1 MATHNNTDNE
11 LVQRQHE
18 GDICFV
24 TLNREHKLNTLTPA
38 MLDALE
44 VHARAIEADPSVRVV
59 ILTGAGG
66 RAFCVGAD
74 ITEWAA
80 LDALDMWRRWV
91 KRGHQVFDQWARLR
105 QPVIAAING
114 HAFGGGLELAICADI
129 RIATSAAQYALPEA
143 SIATC
148 PGWSGS
154 QRMVRLIGGSQ
165 TKYLAI
171 SGQRLYASQALQSG
185 LVHEVVAAEGL
196 LERAR
201 ALAADM
207 ATKAPVSL
215 QLTKQLVNAAT
226 GEDRDAVLEAMAGAL
241 AASTQDAKEGIAS
254 FKEKRKAAYAGR

>member
-1 MATHNNTDNE
+1 MTDALTHIE
-11 LVQRQHE
+11 RA
-18 GDICFV
+18 GDVCIV
-24 TLNREHKLNTLTPA
+24 TLNREAKLNTLTPA

-44 VHARAIEADPSVRVV
+44 AHARAIDADRDIRVV
-59 ILTGAGG
+59 ILTGAGS

-74 ITEWAA
+74 ITQWAA
-80 LDALDMWRRWV
+80 LEPLDMWRQWV

-114 HAFGGGLELAICADI
+114 HAFGGGLELAITADI
-129 RIATSAAQYALPEA
+129 RIATRSAQYALPEA

-171 SGQRLYASQALQSG
+171 SGQRLSATQALQ
-185 LVHEVVAAEGL
+185 AGL
-196 LERAR
+196 LHEAVDADDLLPRAQ

-207 ATKAPVSL
+207 ASKAPISL

-226 GEDRDAVLEAMAGAL
+226 GEDRDAVLEALAGAL
-241 AASTQDAKEGIAS
+241 AASTQDAAEGIAS
-254 FKEKRKAAYAGR
+254 FKEKRRAAYLGR